1 MKYGIIN
8 AMPEEMATLT
18 KAMTAS
24 TVTDIQGIKFHEG
37 TIYNQAVVVVESGI
51 GKVRAGITT
60 ALLISNFNVDAI
72 INSGSAGALGAD
84 LKIGDVVV
92 ATQTAYHD
100 ADATAFGYEYGQVP
114 QQPAR
119 FDADRTLVADIIAA
133 AQQTNLKTV
142 KGLIVTADVFVAD
155 AAKADQIKKH
165 FPDALSAEMEGAA
178 VGQVATLFK
187 VPYVVVRAMSDNAD
201 GDAGVTFDEFIE
213 TAGKQSAEM
222 LLALFA
228 SKNTLQ
234 N

>member
-18 KAMTAS
+18 KAMTA
-24 TVTDIQGIKFHEG
+24 TTITDIQGIKFHEG
-37 TIYNQAVVVVESGI
+37 TIENQAVVVVESGI

-60 ALLISNFNVDAI
+60 ALLINNFKVDAI
-72 INSGSAGALGAD
+72 INSGSAGA
-84 LKIGDVVV
+84 IGDGLQIGDIVV

-100 ADATAFGYEYGQVP
+100 ADARAFGYEYGQVP
-114 QQPAR
+114 GQPAR
-119 FDADRTLVADIIAA
+119 FDADKTLVADIIAA
-133 AQQTNLKTV
+133 ASQTNLKAVT
-142 KGLIVTADVFVAD
+142 GLIVTADVFVAD
-155 AAKADQIKKH
+155 QAKVADIKNH

-178 VGQVATLFK
+178 VGQVATLFD

-234 N
+234 D